1 MFEFLSNPIG
11 IITVKYYHSLK
22 IPYHDTKK
30 CIYYGILG
38 CGIYLPCENEMPVEI
53 D

>member
-1 MFEFLSNPIG
+1 MI
-11 IITVKYYHSLK
+11 
-22 IPYHDTKK
+22 KK
-30 CIYYGILG
+30 NVYVYGILG